1 MSITKRFI
9 AGAVCPRCANMDRIV
24 VYQEN
29 DHEVRECVECGY
41 TDSMA
46 TIGSPTELPTRVNHP
61 STSVSQPVSQPL
73 KFYPNPK
80 LKPKQQYQ
88 KD

>member
-9 AGAVCPRCANMDRIV
+9 AGAVCPRCATMDRIV
-24 VYQEN
+24 VYQDN

-46 TIGSPTELPTRVNHP
+46 SIGSPAELPTRVNQQNPSHP
-61 STSVSQPVSQPL
+61 PSVSQPL

-80 LKPKQQYQ
+80 QKEKQQ
-88 KD
+88 KDKD